1 MSHYSVGCDAHRR
14 YSQFAVLDQDGQLRQ
29 QTRVDH
35 ELGAIQAFL
44 ESLPE
49 GTPVALE
56 TVGNWYWIADEIE
69 AAGCL
74 PLLTHAAKAK
84 VMMGNVNKTD
94 KLDAK
99 GLAKLLHLD
108 SLPTVWLPPG
118 EIRDERELH
127 RTRMALSKLRTAL
140 KNRIHA
146 TLAKYGITS
155 TEHSDIFAG
164 AGKVWLKTT
173 LSRLPPETGR
183 CVAQEIEA
191 LDGLQLQIAQ
201 LEERIRERV
210 ALTPSI
216 QLLKTLPGVGNI
228 LAIVIEREIGSIDR
242 FATPGQ
248 LASYAGLV
256 PTVHASGGKTRFGHM
271 RKPSNQYLKWAF
283 IEAANVV
290 VRHRHH
296 PAWKTKY
303 VCQVYDQVCQR
314 KGHPI
319 AVGAVARHLAEAA
332 FWILTRQ
339 QPYRPPASRQA
350 FPKQVQGRAEL
361 VPSEVRELIA

>member
-1 MSHYSVGCDAHRR
+1 
-14 YSQFAVLDQDGQLRQ
+14 
-29 QTRVDH
+29 
-35 ELGAIQAFL
+35 
-44 ESLPE
+44 
-49 GTPVALE
+49 
-56 TVGNWYWIADEIE
+56 
-69 AAGCL
+69 
-74 PLLTHAAKAK
+74 
-84 VMMGNVNKTD
+84 MMGNVNKTD

-99 GLAKLLHLD
+99 GLAKLLHLG
-108 SLPTVWLPPG
+108 SLPTVWLPSG

-146 TLAKYGITS
+146 TLAKYGITC
-155 TEHSDIFAG
+155 TEHSDIFV
-164 AGKVWLKTT
+164 GKGRVWLQAT
-173 LSRLPPETGR
+173 LCRLPPETGR
-183 CVAQEIEA
+183 CVAQELEA
-191 LDGLQLQIAQ
+191 LDGLQDQIAQ

-216 QLLKTLPGVGNI
+216 PLLKSLPGIGDI
-228 LAIVIEREIGSIDR
+228 LAIVVEREIDSIDR
-242 FATPGQ
+242 FNTPGQ

-303 VCQVYDQVCQR
+303 VCQIYDQVSQR
-314 KGHPI
+314 KGHAV

-339 QPYRPPASRQA
+339 QPYRPPAIRQA
-350 FPKQVQGRAEL
+350 SPKQVQGRAQL
-361 VPSEVRELIA
+361 VSTEIRELIA

>member
-1 MSHYSVGCDAHRR
+1 MSHYRVGGDAQRR

-35 ELGAIQAFL
+35 EPGAIQAFL
-44 ESLPE
+44 DGLPD

-56 TVGNWYWIADEIE
+56 SVGNWYWIADEIE

-84 VMMGNVNKTD
+84 VMMGNVNRTD

-99 GLAKLLHLD
+99 GLAKLLHLE

-118 EIRDERELH
+118 EIRDERGLH
-127 RTRMALSKLRTAL
+127 GTRMALSKLRTAL

-164 AGKVWLKTT
+164 TGRIWLQGTIG
-173 LSRLPPETGR
+173 RLPPETGR

-191 LDGLQLQIAQ
+191 LDGLQLQITQ
-201 LEERIRERV
+201 LEDRIRERI

-216 QLLKTLPGVGNI
+216 QLLKSLPGVGNI
-228 LAIVIEREIGSIDR
+228 LAVVIEREIGSIDR
-242 FATPGQ
+242 FETSGQ
-248 LASYAGLV
+248 FTSFAGLV

-271 RKPSNQYLKWAF
+271 RKPCNQYFKWAF
-283 IEAANVV
+283 IEAANVI

-296 PAWKTKY
+296 RAWKTKY
-303 VCQVYDQVCQR
+303 VCQVYDQVSHH
-314 KGHPI
+314 KGHAV
-319 AVGAVARHLAEAA
+319 AVGAVARHLAEGAY
-332 FWILTRQ
+332 WIIKRQ
-339 QPYRPPASRQA
+339 EPYRPPAVRQA
-350 FPKQVQGRAEL
+350 SPKQVRGRA
-361 VPSEVRELIA
+361 

>member
-1 MSHYSVGCDAHRR
+1 MSHYRVGCDAHKH

-29 QTRVDH
+29 QSRVDH
-35 ELGAIQAFL
+35 EPGAIQAFL
-44 ESLPE
+44 ENLPE

-84 VMMGNVNKTD
+84 VMMGNINKTD

-155 TEHSDIFAG
+155 TEHSDIFVG
-164 AGKVWLKTT
+164 TGRTWLQAT
-173 LSRLPPETGR
+173 LCRLPPETGR

-201 LEERIRERV
+201 LEERIRERI

-216 QLLKTLPGVGNI
+216 QLLKTLPGVGDI
-228 LAIVIEREIGSIDR
+228 LDIVIDREVGSIDR
-242 FATPGQ
+242 FDTAGQ
-248 LASYAGLV
+248 FTSYAGLV

-271 RKPSNQYLKWAF
+271 RKPSSQYLKWAF
-283 IEAANVV
+283 IEAANVI

-303 VCQVYDQVCQR
+303 VCLVYDQVCQR
-314 KGHPI
+314 RGHAV

-332 FWILTRQ
+332 FWILKRQ
-339 QPYRPPASRQA
+339 EPYRPPANRQA
-350 FPKQVQGRAEL
+350 SPKQVRGRA
-361 VPSEVRELIA
+361 